1 MHRLAKRFPQ
11 IELASSCS
19 LDCLAEEFTDFVLSP
34 SDLPPLMYYKDC
46 DGTDKPRPGP
56 FWWEV
61 GKMKTLLGESRF
73 PKLAKLMAGLLSIP
87 CSNADSERGFSILR
101 KIHTDQRS
109 NLDQSTLISLMSI
122 KYNCDDC
129 CHEAKLDDQL
139 LTNCKKATHKVL
151 TTK

>member
-1 MHRLAKRFPQ
+1 
-11 IELASSCS
+11 
-19 LDCLAEEFTDFVLSP
+19 
-34 SDLPPLMYYKDC
+34 
-46 DGTDKPRPGP
+46 
-56 FWWEV
+56 
-61 GKMKTLLGESRF
+61 MKTLLGEYRF

-109 NLDQSTLISLMSI
+109 NLDLSTLISLMSI

-139 LTNCKKATHKVL
+139 LSY
-151 TTK
+151 